1 MAVSGNFDNPVPFS
15 ESIPARRAGG
25 HAFNDPKSERI
36 AANVNGVG
44 FPMSTTH
51 NDDRPKQQLPTVLLR
66 GWNIYIQIIYVIHVF
81 SQFVSELTV
90 EEIVELHLLLVSGSA
105 PCPQSDS
112 SPTTDSSSLS
122 S

>member
-1 MAVSGNFDNPVPFS
+1 
-15 ESIPARRAGG
+15 
-25 HAFNDPKSERI
+25 
-36 AANVNGVG
+36 
-44 FPMSTTH
+44 
-51 NDDRPKQQLPTVLLR
+51 VLLR